1 MIGQVSPN
9 LVGGRPIEEREE
21 EEDDCKGG
29 GGGRELERGFR
40 KIGKRKFRQEQE
52 GERKAKKFVSSIF
65 SLRSLL
71 MYLRNIVPAYIKA

>member
-29 GGGRELERGFR
+29 GGRELERGFR
-40 KIGKRKFRQEQE
+40 KIGKKKFRQEQE
-52 GERKAKKFVSSIF
+52 RERKAKKFVSSIF

>member
-21 EEDDCKGG
+21 EEDDCKG

>member
-29 GGGRELERGFR
+29 GGKGTR
-40 KIGKRKFRQEQE
+40 KR
-52 GERKAKKFVSSIF
+52 V
-65 SLRSLL
+65 
-71 MYLRNIVPAYIKA
+71 

>member
-29 GGGRELERGFR
+29 GGRELERGFR
-40 KIGKRKFRQEQE
+40 KIGKRKFRQEQ
-52 GERKAKKFVSSIF
+52 
-65 SLRSLL
+65 
-71 MYLRNIVPAYIKA
+71 

>member
-9 LVGGRPIEEREE
+9 LVGGRPAEEREE
-21 EEDDCKGG
+21 GEDVYKGG
-29 GGGRELERGFR
+29 GGGELERGFR

-52 GERKAKKFVSSIF
+52 RERKARKFVLSIF

-71 MYLRNIVPAYIKA
+71 IYLRNIVPTYIRA